1 MKTTERINVVNVE
14 AENSRFVTL
23 GVVMVK
29 QDKEKQNK
37 AFFEITYR
45 GAREGIVF
53 FNEEQLQDLL
63 DGLTIVKNELHKRN
77 SSKRQKKK
85 KPAPKPKKEIE
96 VQMLLVNPIPIL

>member
-1 MKTTERINVVNVE
+1 MKTTERIYVE
-14 AENSRFVTL
+14 AEYERTLETGVTIINHG
-23 GVVMVK
+23 GV
-29 QDKEKQNK
+29 KQNK
-37 AFFEITYR
+37 AFINIRQYGDIEKFAFLT
-45 GAREGIVF
+45 
-53 FNEEQLQDLL
+53 EEQLQDLL

>member
-1 MKTTERINVVNVE
+1 MKTTERINVE
-14 AENSRFVTL
+14 AEHSRFVTL
-23 GVVMVK
+23 GVVVVK

-37 AFFEITYR
+37 AFFDITYR
-45 GAREGIVF
+45 GAREGTVF
-53 FNEEQLQDLL
+53 VNEEQLQDLL

-96 VQMLLVNPIPIL
+96 VQMFLVNPIPIL

>member
-1 MKTTERINVVNVE
+1 MKTTERINVE

-37 AFFEITYR
+37 AFFDITYR
-45 GAREGIVF
+45 GVRESLVF
-53 FNEEQLQDLL
+53 VNEEQLQGLL
-63 DGLTIVKNELHKRN
+63 NGLTIVQNELHKRN

-96 VQMLLVNPIPIL
+96 VQMFLVNPIPIL